1 VFASTVTGS
10 FVKREWYHR
19 FFSVF
24 FFAYLLAFIF
34 SNLNALA

>member
-1 VFASTVTGS
+1 VFALTVTGALL
-10 FVKREWYHR
+10 KRERYHR

-34 SNLNALA
+34 INLNALA